1 MMVMNINDCDNNGN
15 DVVMVM
21 MTEEAVTAG
30 GMN

>member
-1 MMVMNINDCDNNGN
+1 MMVMNINDCDNSGN

-21 MTEEAVTAG
+21 MIDEAVTAG

>member
-1 MMVMNINDCDNNGN
+1 MMIMNINDCDNNGN

-21 MTEEAVTAG
+21 MIEAVTAG

>member
-1 MMVMNINDCDNNGN
+1 MIMNINDCDNNGN

-21 MTEEAVTAG
+21 MIEAVTAG